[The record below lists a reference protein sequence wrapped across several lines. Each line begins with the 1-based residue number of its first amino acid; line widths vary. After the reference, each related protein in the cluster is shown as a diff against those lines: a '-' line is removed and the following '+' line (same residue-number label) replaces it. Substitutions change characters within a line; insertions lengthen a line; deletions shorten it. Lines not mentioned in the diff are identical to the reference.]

1 MYFGEWNKKHGG
13 IGTRLYSIWKQMR
26 IRCRCKTN
34 PTYKFYGGRGISI
47 CPEWDDFANFRDWA
61 IKAGYNDDLSIE
73 RKDVN
78 GNYEPLNCCWIP
90 RKLQARNTRKSKHY
104 THNGMCM
111 CHNEW
116 ARFLGIN
123 PATLT
128 ERIQRHGVQEA
139 LSMKKHA

>member
-13 IGTRLYSIWKQMR
+13 TGTRLYSIWKQMR

-78 GNYEPLNCCWIP
+78 GNYEPLNCCWI
-90 RKLQARNTRKSKHY
+90 
-104 THNGMCM
+104 
-111 CHNEW
+111 
-116 ARFLGIN
+116 FF
-123 PATLT
+123 
-128 ERIQRHGVQEA
+128 
-139 LSMKKHA
+139 